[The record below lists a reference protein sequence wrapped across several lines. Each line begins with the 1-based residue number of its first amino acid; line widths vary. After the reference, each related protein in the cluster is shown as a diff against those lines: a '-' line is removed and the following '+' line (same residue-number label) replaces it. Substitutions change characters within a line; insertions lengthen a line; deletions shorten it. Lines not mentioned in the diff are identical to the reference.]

1 MASQEELLALHGFM
15 LDGARA
21 LGEAE
26 KRLLTA
32 LGQASTLGDDDR
44 AEAARELLTEQVA
57 AIRSATS
64 ELSAWLDGPARPG
77 ER

>member
-1 MASQEELLALHGFM
+1 VASQQELLALHGFV

-21 LGEAE
+21 LAEAE

-32 LGQASTLGDDDR
+32 LGQATTVSDDYR
-44 AEAARELLTEQVA
+44 GEEARELLTEQVA
-57 AIRSATS
+57 MIRNATTQ
-64 ELSAWLDGPARPG
+64 LSDWLDGPARPG